1 MSAAPFVVVRG
12 GGDLGTG
19 VAHRLVGAGC
29 RVVVLESERPRTVRR
44 RVAFAEA
51 VFTGRTVVEGVAAV
65 RVSRDELTS
74 KGDERED
81 GPPHGLRSA
90 DGAGRASAD
99 RPGVRPEVRVPV
111 AVDPDGES
119 IARLHPDVVVD
130 ARMAKRNLGTRI
142 DDAPLTV
149 ALGPGFEAGRDVDVV
164 IETMRGESLGA
175 VIERGTALADTG
187 VPGRV
192 GGATSE
198 RLLRS
203 PARGWFFA
211 RCSIGDLVESGEE
224 VGRVAPTPAPS
235 GDGQSAAPPAASGS
249 GAEGGTPVLARLG
262 GVVRGL
268 LADGLEVSVGDKI
281 GDVDPRGRNVDP
293 SAISDKARAIGDAV
307 LRAMI
312 SRGLLPGD

>member
-1 MSAAPFVVVRG
+1 MSAAPLVVVRG

-29 RVVVLESERPRTVRR
+29 RVVVLESERPRAVRR

-81 GPPHGLRSA
+81 DPPHGLRSA
-90 DGAGRASAD
+90 DG
-99 RPGVRPEVRVPV
+99 PGVRPEVRVPV

-211 RCSIGDLVESGEE
+211 RCSIGDLVGSGEE
-224 VGRVAPTPAPS
+224 VGRVAPTPTPS
-235 GDGQSAAPPAASGS
+235 GDRQSAAPPAASES

-268 LADGLEVSVGDKI
+268 LADGLEVGVGDKI

-307 LRAMI
+307 LRAMV